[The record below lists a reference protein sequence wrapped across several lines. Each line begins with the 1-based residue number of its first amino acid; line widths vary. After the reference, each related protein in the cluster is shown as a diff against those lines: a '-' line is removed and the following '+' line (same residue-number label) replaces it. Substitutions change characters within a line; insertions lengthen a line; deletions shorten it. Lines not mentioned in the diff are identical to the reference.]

1 MKEQILR
8 LKDLREK
15 KDKLSALKEEANKK
29 YLADNKDLF
38 SEIDILKEQMIKTET
53 EIREMALMEYKET
66 GKKKLEYGVE
76 IKIFKKLEYEEAE
89 ALKWAKD
96 HNMALSLDK
105 RAFDKIAKADPM
117 DFIKINEI
125 PQATLPSVIEV
136 KDDAKS

>member
-1 MKEQILR
+1 MTKCGLVIIRIL
-8 LKDLREK
+8 
-15 KDKLSALKEEANKK
+15 
-29 YLADNKDLF
+29 
-38 SEIDILKEQMIKTET
+38 
-53 EIREMALMEYKET
+53 
-66 GKKKLEYGVE
+66 
-76 IKIFKKLEYEEAE
+76 KKLEYEEAE